1 MTYSGELSPTARLRF
16 VERAVSLDAENC
28 RTLKI
33 LQQFWAPDV
42 PKYMVD
48 SSQGEWRDIPMGVE
62 TP

>member
-16 VERAVSLDAENC
+16 IERAVSLDAENC

-48 SSQGEWRDIPMGVE
+48 SSQGEWRDVE
-62 TP
+62 CAIGEP

>member
-1 MTYSGELSPTARLRF
+1 MNALIPTAHLRF
-16 VERAVSLDAENC
+16 VERIGSLADDNC

-48 SSQGEWRDIPMGVE
+48 SSQGEWRDIPMEVE
-62 TP
+62 AP